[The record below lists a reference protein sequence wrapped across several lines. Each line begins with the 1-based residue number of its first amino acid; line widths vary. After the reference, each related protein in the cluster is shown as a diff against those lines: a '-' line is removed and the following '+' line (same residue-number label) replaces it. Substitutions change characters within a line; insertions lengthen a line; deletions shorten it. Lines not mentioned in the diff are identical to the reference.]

1 LAIFLASAL
10 DIICILLPVLW
21 LISGA
26 QPYASTEEQVTHTLK
41 PSTSRPFGIGL
52 LHLHFIYILS
62 NSNRI

>member
-26 QPYASTEEQVTHTLK
+26 HPYASIEEHETHTLK

-52 LHLHFIYILS
+52 LHLHFILILS
-62 NSNRI
+62 MVNRI

>member
-26 QPYASTEEQVTHTLK
+26 QPYASTEEHVTHTLK
-41 PSTSRPFGIGL
+41 PRRSRPFGIGL
-52 LHLHFIYILS
+52 LHLHFILILS
-62 NSNRI
+62 MVNRI